1 MAGGKQSYAP
11 TSYLTN
17 LQLLGVSKG
26 KLLSFLQEIYG
37 WG

>member
-17 LQLLGVSKG
+17 FQLLGVSKG
-26 KLLSFLQEIYG
+26 KPLSFLQEIYR